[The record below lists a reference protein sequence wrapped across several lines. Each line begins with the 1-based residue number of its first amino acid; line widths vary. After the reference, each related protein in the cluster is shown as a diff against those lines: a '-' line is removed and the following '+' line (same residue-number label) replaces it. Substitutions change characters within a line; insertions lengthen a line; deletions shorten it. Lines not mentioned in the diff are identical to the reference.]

1 MGTFCYFI
9 DLVLDNSQTGGNNKF
24 MTATF
29 EIEIEIEARDKLLM
43 IVSSQIL
50 AVGFIYFRPPKS
62 GF

>member
-1 MGTFCYFI
+1 
-9 DLVLDNSQTGGNNKF
+9 